1 MREKSKVKM
10 GKPDFTEQIPEYS
23 DQEIMAILKRRDHYQ
38 PEAARLA
45 IVEALNRGLINSE
58 DDLLA
63 IEYRVKPLKK
73 SLFPKIENESHRKK
87 ISRSISRGLLI
98 AGIIPIIFGI
108 LKINEGR
115 QIEGGLIVAS
125 GIIWM
130 IFSTQTIRNV
140 NLKILRLF
148 FVLLIIAA
156 VYLVKVFIQL
166 KSIIFMDIFIVAAIY
181 CLTIYGLLYL
191 IKLHQKENTTLEN
204 N

>member
-73 SLFPKIENESHRKK
+73 YLFPKIENESHRKK

-156 VYLVKVFIQL
+156 VYLVKVFVQL